1 MATSKN
7 DITGESIRTKGTLS
21 AQGRDNYDSIFRKK
35 EDKEPVETKEETPIK
50 NNTPPLPNGLAR
62 HWNKD

>member
-7 DITGESIRTKGTLS
+7 DITGDSLRSKASTKS
-21 AQGRDNYDSIFRKK
+21 YDDGWDRIFGKK

-50 NNTPPLPNGLAR
+50 NNAPLLPNGLAR